1 VSAPDDLAL
10 VRARIVY
17 ADRELVVVDK
27 PPGFVSAGPP
37 RGERQSVES
46 LLVAALGRPRVWAVH
61 QLDRDTSG
69 LNLFTLKRD
78 AVARWAERLK
88 LEGAKRYLA
97 VTHGVPAPGRI
108 VAAIAD
114 RARPELRPAGPLGD
128 ADGLAPAQATKRYPT
143 VVPDDAP
150 DGRASVTE
158 VLRVTASPD
167 GAAALVELR
176 PLTGRTHQVR
186 VHLAHVGHPL
196 YGDKVHRGG
205 TPRDRPAEDEHPRH
219 ALHAWRLVFGDVTF
233 EAPLAPD
240 LVALC
245 ARLGI
250 AVGL

>member
-1 VSAPDDLAL
+1 MSDAGDDDLAL

-37 RGERQSVES
+37 RLGRQSVES
-46 LLVAALGRPRVWAVH
+46 LLVAALGRARVWAVH

-69 LNLFTLKRD
+69 LNLFVLHKA
-78 AVARWAERLK
+78 AVLRWAERLK
-88 LEGAKRYLA
+88 VEGAKRYLA
-97 VTHGVPAPGRI
+97 VTHGVPALGRI
-108 VAAIAD
+108 EAAIAD
-114 RARPELRPAGPLGD
+114 RPHPVMGKLFPA
-128 ADGLAPAQATKRYPT
+128 
-143 VVPDDAP
+143 VVPADAP
-150 DGRASVTE
+150 DGKPSITE
-158 VLRVTASPD
+158 VLRAEPSPD

-196 YGDKVHRGG
+196 YGEKVHRV
-205 TPRDRPAEDEHPRH
+205 PPCEAHPRH
-219 ALHAWRLVFGDVTF
+219 ALHAWRLAFSDVTF

-240 LVALC
+240 LVALS

-250 AVGL
+250 PGGLC